1 VARSLALTAIS
12 SRQGRGGWVV
22 IEKMLA
28 LLAGAAS
35 LSPALA
41 HGRVSSE
48 SSVTARPVRSANRHR
63 GESDARGAPADA
75 SEMQARRA
83 SDVSHHLFIS
93 GTGRAGTTLLV
104 RYLTALGLDTHLS
117 RNPHS
122 RLNENAHAG
131 LEDLPIKGDLA
142 DMPYVMKSPWLYEFA
157 DQLLADRRIKI
168 DALIL
173 PIRDLMEAATS
184 RVVLEMRN
192 IHERS
197 PWMAE
202 IDASWS
208 TTGETPGGMV
218 HALNAVDQARILAV
232 GFHTIVERFVKAD
245 IPIIFIHFPKL
256 VEDGGYLFEKLQPY
270 LPPGVTRQQAL
281 DAHRSIVD
289 LAKVRVGHEIH
300 PEGPARDPQHELYDR
315 LALAREVVRLKNKD
329 YLTRTKQF
337 THAAGKSLLRVVAGG
352 MF

>member
-1 VARSLALTAIS
+1 M
-12 SRQGRGGWVV
+12 

-28 LLAGAAS
+28 FLAGAAS
-35 LSPALA
+35 ISPVFA
-41 HGRVSSE
+41 HGRVSGE
-48 SSVTARPVRSANRHR
+48 SSLSPAPGRVVHRLRSASEVSGAAGETR
-63 GESDARGAPADA
+63 GRETRG
-75 SEMQARRA
+75 S
-83 SDVSHHLFIS
+83 SDVHRHLFIS

-117 RNPHS
+117 RNPNS
-122 RLNENAHAG
+122 RVNEDAHAG

-173 PIRDLMEAATS
+173 PVRDLMEAATS
-184 RVVLEMRN
+184 RVVLEMRD

-202 IDASWS
+202 SGASWG
-208 TTGETPGGMV
+208 TTGGSPGGMV

-245 IPIIFIHFPKL
+245 IPIVFLHFSKL
-256 VEDGGYLFEKLQPY
+256 VEDGDYLFDKLRPF
-270 LPPGVTRQQAL
+270 LPPDVTRQQAL
-281 DAHRSIVD
+281 DAHRAIVD
-289 LAKVRVGHEIH
+289 RAKVRVGHEIH
-300 PEGPARDPQHELYDR
+300 PAGAARDPQHELYDR
-315 LALAREVVRLKNKD
+315 LALAREVARLKNKD
-329 YLTRTKQF
+329 YLARTKHF
-337 THAAGKSLLRVVAGG
+337 TQAAGKTLLRVVAGG
-352 MF
+352 KF

>member
-1 VARSLALTAIS
+1 L
-12 SRQGRGGWVV
+12 VV

-28 LLAGAAS
+28 LLTGAAS
-35 LSPALA
+35 ISPAFA
-41 HGRVSSE
+41 HGRVTAE
-48 SSVTARPVRSANRHR
+48 SPIAQPNRRPRREESKASLAATLPPTARETRRPGEVSRHI
-63 GESDARGAPADA
+63 
-75 SEMQARRA
+75 
-83 SDVSHHLFIS
+83 FIS

-117 RNPHS
+117 RNPNS
-122 RLNENAHAG
+122 QLNENAHAG
-131 LEDLPIKGDLA
+131 LEDLPIRGDLA

-192 IHERS
+192 VHERA

-202 IDASWS
+202 IDASWG

-256 VEDGGYLFEKLQPY
+256 AEDGDYLFEKLRPY
-270 LPPGVTRQQAL
+270 LPEGVTREQAL
-281 DAHRSIVD
+281 EAHRAIVD
-289 LAKVRVGHEIH
+289 PAKVRVGHEIH
-300 PEGPARDPQHELYDR
+300 PHGPARDPEHEFYDR
-315 LALAREVVRLKNKD
+315 LALAREVVRLKNRD
-329 YLTRTKQF
+329 YLTRARQF
-337 THAAGKSLLRVVAGG
+337 SRSAGRALLRVVAGSLR
-352 MF
+352 